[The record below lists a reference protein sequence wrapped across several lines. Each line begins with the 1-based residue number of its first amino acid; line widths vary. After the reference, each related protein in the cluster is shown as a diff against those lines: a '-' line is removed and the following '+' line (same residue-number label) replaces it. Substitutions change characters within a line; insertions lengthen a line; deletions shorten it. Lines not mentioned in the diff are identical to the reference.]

1 MTSFYTYFIW
11 AIVELLRG
19 NYKQLEYCK
28 AVLPFTVL
36 RRLDCVLALT
46 KEAVL
51 ASMEQLPKNIDD
63 TMRETTLNQASDQ
76 AFHNTS
82 PFTFEKLLDDPEH
95 IAANLNNFING
106 LSHDARESVS
116 PKYLFL
122 FTKTQAFHKF
132 LQVKAISSTIE
143 NVSSGKYAN
152 VLSAFF
158 PYTYRCPSP
167 PLLIE
172 KRRKSISPS
181 KDVKRRLDRL
191 KSTEPT
197 SSMPR

>member
-46 KEAVL
+46 KEPVL

-76 AFHNTS
+76 AFYNTS

-95 IAANLNNFING
+95 IVANPNSSING
-106 LSHDARESVS
+106 FSHDARESVL
-116 PKYLFL
+116 PEYLFL
-122 FTKTQAFHKF
+122 YIKTQAFHKF

-143 NVSSGKYAN
+143 NMSGKKYAN
-152 VLSAFF
+152 VRSAFL
-158 PYTYRCPSP
+158 PCANRCPSSSF
-167 PLLIE
+167 LIE
-172 KRRKSISPS
+172 KRRESIFSS
-181 KDVKRRLDRL
+181 KNAKRRLGCL
-191 KSTEPT
+191 KSAEMP
-197 SSMPR
+197 SSPPR